1 MSVDTYGKI
10 KGYIS
15 PEQIAQTIR
24 DKFGVEVTVDVHK
37 HVHEKLDDLD
47 WTFRNYGDSD
57 YWWDE
62 FGYIEFEL
70 NGEKRSLFYSYSNI
84 NTYENLDYYKNN
96 FPDRPDLKEMV
107 KSEKTHIGLG
117 CWGDSVRIIE
127 TIVSAFGGWVDDND
141 GDSIPYRKIE
151 KGTHDISSEYNNP
164 THKTDCSTDAPIYR
178 GMPEYDD

>member
-1 MSVDTYGKI
+1 MSIDTYGKI
-10 KGYIS
+10 KGHIS

-70 NGEKRSLFYSYSNI
+70 SGEKRSLFYSSLKRL
-84 NTYENLDYYKNN
+84 TSVLDVGVLLSELLKQSFLHLADGLTIMIVIAFRTVRSKRNN
-96 FPDRPDLKEMV
+96 
-107 KSEKTHIGLG
+107 
-117 CWGDSVRIIE
+117 
-127 TIVSAFGGWVDDND
+127 
-141 GDSIPYRKIE
+141 
-151 KGTHDISSEYNNP
+151 
-164 THKTDCSTDAPIYR
+164 
-178 GMPEYDD
+178 